1 MSSIQIKIYP
11 LNDSNQEVQYE
22 LDLMGEL
29 DIAVTYAIDDIEDI
43 TKRKASFSKTITI
56 PNTQENAQ
64 AFKFAYN
71 IQSFAG
77 GFTPNKKIRCVVVQ
91 DGIEIFQGVLQLL
104 SISKIS
110 NNISYECSIFSEEI
124 DFYQTIN
131 NKLLSDL
138 SGLTAM
144 NHAPTSAI
152 VENSWTSGH
161 LSGYVYGLVDNYG
174 ANDVLQQN
182 ITMRV
187 PWYKFT
193 PSVYVKHLIDL
204 IFKESGYTYESTFF
218 NTTFFKSLV
227 VPYSLD
233 KAGTPTTGFNSY
245 VGATGTISIPNY
257 PSQVCVSGTIN
268 QKKRIPFNVDNTGIF
283 YDSSGYWVA
292 SSNVFV
298 TPNNGVN
305 SIWDFSAKITPL
317 FRNNTTMANMY
328 FAIQKVVGATQ
339 TNPVVP
345 NTLYS
350 RAMQWDT
357 PFYVNWTN
365 ITLEPNTIYEFVVG
379 FQPTTTPTATI
390 GLGGLLP
397 SGLPDTSL
405 VIKGVEVF
413 DQYDFKKVVPK
424 DIKQVDLIQ
433 DLQKMFNLYITQ
445 DRQNSKKLYIEPW
458 KDYYDIGNN
467 ALDWTTKIDESAEQ
481 TITNGLSNNVKNV
494 IFRYRQAND
503 YLHKSYKQLYP
514 TDEAGYGGIDA
525 DLENYYGKSS
535 RITELKCATII
546 PATFQGAIPVSRTWD
561 YDGAAVSA
569 NIKPLECG
577 YRIAQYNFISSI
589 TFEYLYNPT
598 NYVDKYLPFI
608 SHTDRPLDPTIDL
621 AFGMPKRIFYN
632 APNVSGN
639 ILYTNNNLYNVYWK
653 EYIEEIM
660 STDAM
665 TLTAYALLTPKDI
678 NNLNFNKLIFYKGI
692 LFRLISIEDYILGKQ
707 KTAKITLRRVLGLPK
722 FKSTTLISITNETPA
737 IKVSE
742 SANAVKEYR
751 PVLGGRI
758 IPITQGL
765 VGSTWEGTYNPTT
778 IYAPTDIV
786 QLNGQSFIAKDYV
799 YGVTPTTFAT
809 DFWTLVAAKGA
820 DGANGADGVS
830 GSDGAISGR
839 WIYDSTYNG
848 NPSQTYFQS
857 DDPDWSN
864 IGKFYLN
871 QTEYETASSFIAYF
885 QIMQMYVG
893 IPVDVYLE
901 IQCVSTNAL
910 KQNKALY
917 LVYGVTDVG
926 GGIWEIVVGVQQKNG
941 TPQAN
946 KIHAFK
952 FLAMGVL
959 TWA

>member
-1 MSSIQIKIYP
+1 MSQIQIKIYP

-22 LDLMGEL
+22 LDLMSEL

-43 TKRKASFSKTITI
+43 TKRKASFSKTITL
-56 PNTQENAQ
+56 PNTQENAV

-77 GFTPNKKIRCVVVQ
+77 GFTPNKKIRCVVMQ
-91 DGIEIFQGVLQLL
+91 DGMEIFQGVLQLL
-104 SISKIS
+104 SVSKIG
-110 NNISYECSIFSEEI
+110 NDVKYECSIFSEEI

-131 NKLLSDL
+131 DKLLSDL

-245 VGATGTISIPNY
+245 VGATGTITIPNY

-268 QKKRIPFNVDNTGIF
+268 QKKRIPFNVDNSGVF

-317 FRNNTTMANMY
+317 FRNNSTMANMY
-328 FAIQKVVGATQ
+328 FAIQKVIGATQ
-339 TNPVVP
+339 TNPIVA
-345 NTLYS
+345 NTLYP
-350 RAMQWDT
+350 RTMQFDT
-357 PFYVNWTN
+357 PFYVNWTQ
-365 ITLEPNTIYEFVVG
+365 ITLEPNSIYEFVVG
-379 FQPTTTPTATI
+379 FQPTQNPAATC
-390 GLGGLLP
+390 GLGGLIV
-397 SGLPDTSL
+397 GGVPDTSL

-424 DIKQVDLIQ
+424 DTKQVDLIQ

-445 DRQNSKKLYIEPW
+445 DRQNSRKLYIEPW
-458 KDYYDIGNN
+458 KDYYDTATN
-467 ALDWTTKIDESAEQ
+467 ALDWTTKIDEGAEQ
-481 TITNGLSNNVKNV
+481 TITNGLSNNIKNV
-494 IFRYRQAND
+494 IFKYRQTND

-514 TDEAGYGGIDA
+514 TDESGYGGIDA
-525 DLENYYGKSS
+525 DLGNYYGKTS

-546 PATFQGAIPVSRTWD
+546 PATFQGAIPVARTWD
-561 YDGAAVSA
+561 YDGSAVSA

-577 YRIAQYNFISSI
+577 YRLAQYNFI
-589 TFEYLYNPT
+589 TTTQFEYQHNPT
-598 NYVDKYLPFI
+598 DYLVKNLPFI
-608 SHTDRPLDPTIDL
+608 SHTNRPLDPTIDL

-653 EYIEEIM
+653 TYIEEIM

-665 TLTAYALLTPKDI
+665 TLTAYALLTPRDI
-678 NNLNFNKLIFYKGI
+678 NNLNFNKLIFYKGM
-692 LFRLISIEDYILGKQ
+692 LFRLLSIEDYVLGKQ
-707 KTAKITLRRVLGLPK
+707 KTAKITLRRVLGLANFIPT
-722 FKSTTLISITNETPA
+722 SLIPVTNDPPA
-737 IKVSE
+737 LKVSS
-742 SANAVKEYR
+742 SANAIKEYN
-751 PVLGGRI
+751 PVLGGKV

-778 IYAPTDIV
+778 LYAPTDIV
-786 QLNGQSFIAKDYV
+786 QINGQSFIAKDYV
-799 YGVTPTTFAT
+799 YGVTPTTLAT
-809 DFWTLVAAKGA
+809 DYWTLVAAKGS

-839 WIYDSTYNG
+839 WIYDSTYNS

-857 DDPDWSN
+857 DDPNWSN

-871 QTEYETASSFIAYF
+871 DTEYETASSFIAYF
-885 QIMQMYVG
+885 QIMQLYLG

-910 KQNKALY
+910 KEHKALY

-926 GGIWEIVVGVQQKNG
+926 GVWEIVVGMQQKNG
-941 TPQAN
+941 SPQAN
-946 KIHAFK
+946 KVHAFK
-952 FLAMGVL
+952 FLAMGIS